1 MMDIGTT
8 YTETRWASCAD
19 CGWGGDTDID
29 IVVYYDT
36 EVGDWPCPEC
46 QSVNEYKNELAWNGN
61 DEYHD
66 RMKED
71 W

>member
-19 CGWGGDTDID
+19 CGWGGDVDID
-29 IVVYYDT
+29 IVAYYDT
-36 EVGDWPCPEC
+36 EIGDWPCAEC
-46 QSVNEYKNELAWNGN
+46 GAVNEYKNEMAWNGN

-66 RMKED
+66 RMKEI
-71 W
+71 

>member
-19 CGWGGDTDID
+19 CGWGGDIDID

-46 QSVNEYKNELAWNGN
+46 QAVNEYKNELAWNGN
-61 DEYHD
+61 DEHHD